1 MFDDFFI
8 RALVAGVGI
17 AIVAGPLGCLVI
29 WRRLSYFG
37 DTLSHS
43 ALLGVTLAYSFSLN
57 IAFSVFVIS
66 AVVALLL
73 VSLQKSTKLAGDSLL
88 GLLAHSTLAI
98 GLVLIGF
105 LSYIRF
111 DLMGLLFGDI
121 LAVTTADI
129 GLVWIGGSIIL
140 IILYFIWK
148 SLFSATVNYD
158 LSAAEGMRPEVSN
171 FIFTLLL
178 AGVIALSIKMIGALL
193 ITGLLLIPA
202 AIARNISNSP
212 RQMIVI
218 AILSGILSVVVGLF
232 ASLEINTSSGPSIIV
247 VALILFIISLVPL
260 EIKGQLQKRWQF
272 GNLEYVFRNF
282 KLN

>member
-17 AIVAGPLGCLVI
+17 AIVVGPLGCFVI

-57 IAFSVFVIS
+57 ISLSVFIIS

-73 VSLQKSTKLAGDSLL
+73 INLQKRTKLAGDSLL

-121 LAVTTADI
+121 LAVTIEDI
-129 GLVWIGGSIIL
+129 ALVWVGGFVIL
-140 IILYFIWK
+140 GILYFIWK

-158 LSAAEGMRPEVSN
+158 LSAAEGMKPEVSN

-202 AIARNISNSP
+202 ATARNISNSP
-212 RQMIVI
+212 NQMVFLATLVGIISVI
-218 AILSGILSVVVGLF
+218 AGLF
-232 ASLEINTSSGPSIIV
+232 TSLELNTSSGPTIIV
-247 VALILFIISLVPL
+247 VALILFILSLVPL
-260 EIKGQLQKRWQF
+260 EIKGQLQK
-272 GNLEYVFRNF
+272 
-282 KLN
+282 

>member
-8 RALVAGVGI
+8 RALIAGIGI
-17 AIVAGPLGCLVI
+17 AIVVGPLGCFVI

-57 IAFSVFVIS
+57 ISLSVFIVS

-73 VSLQKSTKLAGDSLL
+73 INLQKRTKLAGDSLL

-121 LAVTTADI
+121 LAVTIEDLA
-129 GLVWIGGSIIL
+129 LVWFGGFVIL
-140 IILYFIWK
+140 GILYFIWK
-148 SLFSATVNYD
+148 SLFSATVNFD
-158 LSAAEGMRPEVSN
+158 LSAAEGMKPEVSN
-171 FIFTLLL
+171 LIFTLLL

-202 AIARNISNSP
+202 ATARNISNSP
-212 RQMIVI
+212 NQMVFLATLVGVISVI
-218 AILSGILSVVVGLF
+218 AGLF
-232 ASLEINTSSGPSIIV
+232 TSLELNTSSGPTIIV

-260 EIKGQLQKRWQF
+260 EIKSHLQK
-272 GNLEYVFRNF
+272 
-282 KLN
+282 

>member
-17 AIVAGPLGCLVI
+17 AIVVGPLGCFVI

-57 IAFSVFVIS
+57 ISLSVFIIS

-73 VSLQKSTKLAGDSLL
+73 INLQKRTKLAGDSLL

-121 LAVTTADI
+121 LAVTIEDI
-129 GLVWIGGSIIL
+129 ALVWVGGFVIL
-140 IILYFIWK
+140 GILYFIWK

-158 LSAAEGMRPEVSN
+158 LSAAEGMKPEVSN

-202 AIARNISNSP
+202 ATARNISNSP
-212 RQMIVI
+212 NQMVFLATLVGIISVI
-218 AILSGILSVVVGLF
+218 SGLF
-232 ASLEINTSSGPSIIV
+232 TSLELNTS
-247 VALILFIISLVPL
+247 
-260 EIKGQLQKRWQF
+260 
-272 GNLEYVFRNF
+272 
-282 KLN
+282 

>member
-8 RALVAGVGI
+8 RALIAGIGI
-17 AIVAGPLGCLVI
+17 AIVVGPLGCFVI

-57 IAFSVFVIS
+57 ISLSVFIVS

-73 VSLQKSTKLAGDSLL
+73 INLQKRTKLAGDSLL

-121 LAVTTADI
+121 LAVTIEDI
-129 GLVWIGGSIIL
+129 ALVWVGGFVIL
-140 IILYFIWK
+140 GILYFIWK

-158 LSAAEGMRPEVSN
+158 LSAAEGMKPEVSN

-178 AGVIALSIKMIGALL
+178 AGVIAISIKMIGALL

-202 AIARNISNSP
+202 ATARNISNSP
-212 RQMIVI
+212 NQMVYLATLVGIISVI
-218 AILSGILSVVVGLF
+218 AGLF
-232 ASLEINTSSGPSIIV
+232 TSLELNTSSGPTIIV

-260 EIKGQLQKRWQF
+260 EIKGQLQK
-272 GNLEYVFRNF
+272 
-282 KLN
+282 

>member
-8 RALVAGVGI
+8 RALIAGVGI
-17 AIVAGPLGCLVI
+17 AIVVGPLGCFVI

-57 IAFSVFVIS
+57 ISLSVFIIS

-73 VSLQKSTKLAGDSLL
+73 INLQKRTKLAGDSLL

-121 LAVTTADI
+121 LAVTIEDI
-129 GLVWIGGSIIL
+129 ALVWVGGFVIL
-140 IILYFIWK
+140 GILYFIWK

-158 LSAAEGMRPEVSN
+158 LSAAEGMKPEVSN

-202 AIARNISNSP
+202 ATARNISNSP
-212 RQMIVI
+212 NQMVLLATLVGIISVI
-218 AILSGILSVVVGLF
+218 AGLF
-232 ASLEINTSSGPSIIV
+232 TSLELNTSSGPTIIV
-247 VALILFIISLVPL
+247 VALILFIVSLVPL
-260 EIKGQLQKRWQF
+260 EIKGQLQK
-272 GNLEYVFRNF
+272 
-282 KLN
+282 

>member
-1 MFDDFFI
+1 MFDDFFT
-8 RALVAGVGI
+8 RALIAGIGI
-17 AIVAGPLGCLVI
+17 AIIAGPLGCLVI

-57 IAFSVFVIS
+57 LTFSVFAIS
-66 AVVALLL
+66 SIVALLL
-73 VSLQKSTKLAGDSLL
+73 INLQKRTKLAGDSLL

-121 LAVTTADI
+121 LAVTTKDI
-129 GLVWIGGSIIL
+129 TLVWLGGLIIL

-158 LSAAEGMRPEVSN
+158 LSAAEGMRPEISN

-202 AIARNISNSP
+202 ATARNISSSP
-212 RQMIVI
+212 NQMIFFS
-218 AILSGILSVVVGLF
+218 ILIGILSVITGLLT
-232 ASLEINTSSGPSIIV
+232 SLEFNTSSGPTIIV
-247 VALILFIISLVPL
+247 VALVLFIISLVPL
-260 EIKGQLQKRWQF
+260 EIKGQLQK
-272 GNLEYVFRNF
+272 
-282 KLN
+282 

>member
-8 RALVAGVGI
+8 RALIAGIGI
-17 AIVAGPLGCLVI
+17 AIVVGPLGCFVI

-43 ALLGVTLAYSFSLN
+43 ALLGVTLAYSFSVN
-57 IAFSVFVIS
+57 ISLSVFVVS

-73 VSLQKSTKLAGDSLL
+73 INLQKRTKLAGDSLL

-121 LAVTTADI
+121 LAVTIEDLA
-129 GLVWIGGSIIL
+129 LVWFGGFVIL
-140 IILYFIWK
+140 GILYFIWK
-148 SLFSATVNYD
+148 SLFSATVNFD
-158 LSAAEGMRPEVSN
+158 LSAAEGMKPEVSN

-178 AGVIALSIKMIGALL
+178 AGVIAISIKMIGALL

-202 AIARNISNSP
+202 ATARNISNSP
-212 RQMIVI
+212 NQMVFLATLVGIISVI
-218 AILSGILSVVVGLF
+218 AGLF
-232 ASLEINTSSGPSIIV
+232 TSLELNTSSGPTIIV

-260 EIKGQLQKRWQF
+260 EIKGQLQK
-272 GNLEYVFRNF
+272 
-282 KLN
+282 